1 MAEEPGLSD
10 RHPRASPWP
19 LFVALGLALSEV
31 GIFLGLF
38 PVAVAG
44 VGLLGGS
51 VAGILRE
58 SGYARRTWLVLT
70 ALGGGFVVLGVAVVA
85 TQVSGSFPLRAVLVD
100 PNGVVGRGLAILVGG
115 LLLLAAGAAGYAVG
129 RSDH

>member
-10 RHPRASPWP
+10 RYPRASPWP
-19 LFVALGLALSEV
+19 LFVAFGLALSEV
-31 GIFLGLF
+31 GVFLGLF

-58 SGYARRTWLVLT
+58 SGYVRRTWLVLT
-70 ALGGGFVVLGVAVVA
+70 ALGGGFVLLGVAVVA
-85 TQVSGSFPLRAVLVD
+85 TQASGSLPLRAVLAD
-100 PNGVVGRGLAILVGG
+100 PNGVVGRGLAIVAGG
-115 LLLLAAGAAGYAVG
+115 VLLLAAGVTGYAVG
-129 RSDH
+129 NPDR